1 MKKLILGI
9 VLAVLL
15 IGCQF
20 EPPSPPSLSPPPWI
34 LGTWSDVDT
43 RPTWSDPITWI
54 FTVDNAVLTLG
65 TTTNDFK
72 KFSDQGLIVEKITAT
87 TYSLEYKWYY
97 YSATHLFQKLD
108 GTAID
113 YDFDGLVYHLTKI

>member
-20 EPPSPPSLSPPPWI
+20 EPLSPPSLRPPSWI
-34 LGTWSDVDT
+34 LWTWSTEEREHVDV
-43 RPTWSDPITWI
+43 ITWT
-54 FTVDNAVLTLG
+54 FTADNATLTVG
-65 TTTNDFK
+65 TTTLDFK
-72 KFSDQGLIVEKITAT
+72 SLNEQGLIVEKTTST
-87 TYSLEYKWYY
+87 TYALEFKSGY
-97 YSATHLFQKLD
+97 YSQTHILQKLD

-113 YDFDGLVYHLTKI
+113 YDFDGLIYHLTKM